1 MPKMKAIYLIKTS
14 ALILGALVLVKCG
27 FADLIKMPTVR
38 EVPAGQYQQIIRLN
52 NPAAMPDE
60 TLAGLIFI
68 EKGASVCTDYP
79 RQEII
84 QNIDELTMM
93 EKRSA
98 SFFSTYAIAADGK
111 TFGYVSLP
119 VDYKA
124 MLWQNEQDEACRFK
138 VQITWLRER
147 NSINEAIPRVGSGPQ
162 GQ

>member
-1 MPKMKAIYLIKTS
+1 MPKMKAIHLIKTS
-14 ALILGALVLVKCG
+14 ALALGTLVLVSCSG
-27 FADLIKMPTVR
+27 FGTVIKMPPVR
-38 EVPAGQYQQIIRLN
+38 EVPPGQYQQIIKLN
-52 NPAAMPDE
+52 NPAATPDE

-68 EKGASVCTDYP
+68 EKGTSVCTDYP

-93 EKRSA
+93 EKRSS
-98 SFFSTYAIAADGK
+98 SFFSTYAIAAGGK
-111 TFGYVSLP
+111 TFGYVSIP

-147 NSINEAIPRVGSGPQ
+147 NSISEAIPRAGGPH
-162 GQ
+162 GN

>member
-1 MPKMKAIYLIKTS
+1 MPKMKAIHLIKTS
-14 ALILGALVLVKCG
+14 SLALCALVLVNCG
-27 FADLIKMPTVR
+27 FAGLIKMPTVR

-68 EKGASVCTDYP
+68 EKDASVCTDYP

-93 EKRSA
+93 EKRAA

-111 TFGYVSLP
+111 TFGYVSIP

-138 VQITWLRER
+138 VQIIWLRER